1 MDFSR
6 RDFMGLATAAM
17 ASGVASPVRVAQAAT
32 GDDPFNCRSDFPV
45 LEKWTYLNSPY
56 IAPSPQSVIDA
67 VVAFHQAKASDP
79 ISLGSMLDET
89 RLLRQRFA
97 KLVNADA
104 GEIGLL
110 STTSEGENVVTA
122 ALDLQPGDSVVIDD
136 LHYDTTV
143 FLYNHLV
150 ETKGIDLRV
159 VKNVNGATPVDA
171 FARFVDET
179 TKVVSVSWVSH
190 QNGYRQDLNGLAELA
205 HAHDAY
211 LYVDA
216 IQGVGAVPLDVKE
229 TSVDFF
235 TVGGYKW
242 LLAGFGV
249 APFFVRD
256 ALLDRVD
263 MDRVGWRQL
272 ESEPE
277 PGEFHFYRDARKYGY
292 ATPSFGSIY
301 QMRAALDY
309 VQDIGVDSIEAHVI
323 PLAIALNSEL
333 RSLGFDVLTPVG
345 NASPIVAFRHGLE
358 PSLAAT
364 RFEDAGVKVSFR
376 EEGTQI
382 RVGVALFNN
391 RGDIDRL
398 LDVAKSLR
406 S

>member
-6 RDFMGLATAAM
+6 REFVGLATAAM
-17 ASGVASPVRVAQAAT
+17 ASSVAVPTRRAQAAVA
-32 GDDPFNCRSDFPV
+32 DDPLNCRSDFPV
-45 LEKWTYLNSPY
+45 LDKWTYLNSPY
-56 IAPSPQSVIDA
+56 IAPSPQTVVDA
-67 VVAFHQAKASDP
+67 TVEFHQAKASDP

-89 RLLRQRFA
+89 QQLRQRFA
-97 KLVNADA
+97 QLVNANV

-159 VKNVNGATPVDA
+159 VKNVDGATPVDA
-171 FARFVDET
+171 FARHVDAS

-190 QNGYRQDLNGLAELA
+190 QNGYRQDLEGLAELA

-216 IQGVGAVPLDVKE
+216 IQGVGAITLDVNE
-229 TSVDFF
+229 TGVDFF
-235 TVGGYKW
+235 TAGGYKW
-242 LLAGFGV
+242 LLGGFGV
-249 APFFVRD
+249 APFYVRS
-256 ALLDRVD
+256 ALLERVD
-263 MDRVGWRQL
+263 MDRIGWRQL

-277 PGEFHFYRDARKYGY
+277 PGEYHFYRDARKYGY
-292 ATPSFGSIY
+292 ATPAFGSIY

-309 VQDIGVDSIEAHVI
+309 VLEVGVANIEAHAI
-323 PLAIALNSEL
+323 PLANALNNEL
-333 RSLGFDVLTPVG
+333 RGLGFDVLTPVG
-345 NASPIVAFRHGLE
+345 NASQIVAFRHGIE
-358 PSLAAT
+358 GSVAAA
-364 RFEDAGVKVSFR
+364 RFEAAGVKVSFR
-376 EEGTQI
+376 ESGSQI

-391 RGDIDRL
+391 QEDVDRL
-398 LDVAKSLR
+398 LTVAESLR